1 MIGPALDDDARRAF
15 LFETAD
21 GLYLA
26 ATLDR
31 SGRNL
36 PREDGQQWIMQ
47 TEFHLGV
54 HEAVPAA
61 IDPEPLL
68 RGLKANGF
76 FVWPANRTLPFG
88 TAQ

>member
-1 MIGPALDDDARRAF
+1 MIGPALEQDSNRAF

-21 GLYLA
+21 GAFLA

-31 SGRNL
+31 SGANL
-36 PREDGQQWIMQ
+36 PRGGGERWVMQ
-47 TEFHLGV
+47 TEFELGV

-61 IDPEPLL
+61 IDPEPIL
-68 RGLKANGF
+68 RGIQANGY